1 MRLIFS
7 AVLMCVGFV
16 LIGYSIWTF
25 FYTGSTEHTGFAFF
39 SVCLSNIFFTCETF
53 SQLKKGK
60 KMETSIA

>member
-25 FYTGSTEHTGFAFF
+25 FILGVQNTRDLLF
-39 SVCLSNIFFTCETF
+39 SVFVYQIYFLHVKLLVS
-53 SQLKKGK
+53 
-60 KMETSIA
+60 